1 MSDDPSARP
10 LRRALTA
17 ALGLQVLLALLLFA
31 GDLGRDFSLPTR
43 GPAAP
48 DLDQPTTPGDQTR
61 RYDPATRPAGPGVAP
76 SGPMPERL
84 VLTESDGAWSLSG
97 QIAPGDGE
105 RIIRQIEARGD
116 GAPQVIRL
124 DSPGG
129 SVTDALELGR
139 TIREAGLSTDME
151 SGAICLSACP
161 YVLAAGTERSADED
175 ARIGVHQHYFGENTL
190 LPAFTAVSDIQRGQG
205 LVMRYLD
212 EMGIDLRLMEP
223 ALMTPPKEIYL
234 LTREE
239 LRDFNL
245 LTTAE

>member
-97 QIAPGDGE
+97 QIAPGMASGSS
-105 RIIRQIEARGD
+105 ARSRPAATVRRRSSAWT
-116 GAPQVIRL
+116 AP
-124 DSPGG
+124 
-129 SVTDALELGR
+129 AGR
-139 TIREAGLSTDME
+139 
-151 SGAICLSACP
+151 
-161 YVLAAGTERSADED
+161 
-175 ARIGVHQHYFGENTL
+175 
-190 LPAFTAVSDIQRGQG
+190 
-205 LVMRYLD
+205 
-212 EMGIDLRLMEP
+212 
-223 ALMTPPKEIYL
+223 
-234 LTREE
+234 
-239 LRDFNL
+239 
-245 LTTAE
+245 